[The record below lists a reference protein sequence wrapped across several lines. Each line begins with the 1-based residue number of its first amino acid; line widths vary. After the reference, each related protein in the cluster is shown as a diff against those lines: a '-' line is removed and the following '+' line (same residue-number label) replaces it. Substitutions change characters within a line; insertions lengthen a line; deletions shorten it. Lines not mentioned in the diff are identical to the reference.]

1 MPNLPST
8 NLSFDLIND
17 ELGNNSTDTL
27 DLQTASNELGATGA
41 PYGMDELIGL
51 SGAGTRPNFTT
62 DLTAVNTGISGEG
75 KVQTDWVVDL
85 DPTGTQGGESFALKR
100 STNSDMS
107 IPLLISTNNDNS
119 ELETGLIAGVLYYFQ
134 ATGTNDAGSTNSS
147 IVSAR
152 ATKLP
157 SITSFSVTTGTGGL
171 GLIDINWSIDNGYP
185 NSLTSFTLE
194 QSLNSDMSSA
204 TEATP
209 TNDGSHQYNQ
219 SVFAGTRIYFRI
231 TATNSVG
238 TTVSTIKSAIASSKP
253 TINSFTGARSET
265 VAGRVDLNW
274 STTAGTAATS
284 AFSITRGTTLANA
297 IGGTSV
303 ATVNDGTQEVTG
315 IGTGVS
321 NFYYMTITNANGT
334 SALYANSATAITT
347 RPAPTIDT
355 FNAVTGDVEGEI
367 DISWTTTEADTI
379 TLYRDNGAGGAV
391 NTVVN
396 GLSNSTSV
404 DSNTT
409 ETGLQTNPTLTYN
422 FQLVADGVGSEQ
434 AADTD
439 TAEPFAAP
447 SFNHQGVTTHALSGT
462 NGKFNDQDTLTSNA
476 AGAGGTPTTIS
487 NRNGSVSITVNG
499 NANGED
505 VQVSYSQFE
514 LSGYSSYSDSHT
526 GINLNTIYYRV
537 KWTETDP
544 APIGA
549 PQSSRADGDSP
560 INSSTTITFSNG
572 GVSSN
577 VGVSVNF
584 YNTIGTNPTGSGAGP
599 GGLCIYENIPVNVPN
614 GTSNINT
621 LQVGDMVKSWN
632 FETKAIEEVPILDI
646 IKPIHNNLIKVSLED
661 PNKEDWLNEIILTT
675 DHPIYKQDGTLVSG
689 TPDLSK
695 SRYNVETNTLK
706 VNDYI
711 SMLDGKYY
719 ARVSKI
725 EDFEGEHNTYT
736 ILTKNNNF
744 YAGGILV
751 HSEIEKK

>member
-8 NLSFDLIND
+8 DLSFDLIND
-17 ELGNNSTDTL
+17 ELGNNSNDTL
-27 DLQTASNELGATGA
+27 DLETASNELGATGA
-41 PYGMDELIGL
+41 PFGMDELIGL

-75 KVQTDWVVDL
+75 KVQTNWVVNL
-85 DPTGTQGGESFALKR
+85 DPTSTQDGQSFALKR
-100 STNSDMS
+100 SVNSNMS
-107 IPLLISTNNDNS
+107 SATTISTSNDNS
-119 ELETGLIAGVLYYFQ
+119 ELETGLTAGVLYYFQ

-152 ATKLP
+152 ATKKP
-157 SITSFSVTTGTGGL
+157 TISSFTVTTGTGGV

-185 NSLTSFTLE
+185 NSNMS
-194 QSLNSDMSSA
+194 NASDS
-204 TEATP
+204 TT
-209 TNDGSHQYNQ
+209 TNDGSHQYNV
-219 SVFAGTRIYFRI
+219 SVFAGTTIYFRI

-238 TTVSTIKSAIASSKP
+238 TTVSTIKSAVASSKP

-265 VAGRVDLNW
+265 VAGAVDLNW

-303 ATVNDGTQEVTG
+303 TTVNDGTQQATG

-334 SALYANSATAITT
+334 SALYVNSGTAITT
-347 RPAPTIDT
+347 RPAPTINSFSAT
-355 FNAVTGDVEGEI
+355 PGSSTGEI
-367 DISWTTTEADTI
+367 DISWATTDADTI
-379 TLYRDNGAGGAV
+379 TLYRDSGLGGSV

-409 ETGLQTNPTLTYN
+409 ETGLNTIYTYN

-434 AADTD
+434 ATATDSAD
-439 TAEPFAAP
+439 PYAAP

-462 NGKFNDQDTLTSNA
+462 SGKFNLQDTLTSNL
-476 AGAGGTPTTIS
+476 AGSGGTPTTIS

-499 NANGED
+499 NASGED
-505 VQVSYSQFE
+505 VQVSYSQYE
-514 LSGYSSYSDSHT
+514 SYGYSSYSDSHT

-537 KWTETDP
+537 KWIETDP

-549 PQSSRADGDSP
+549 PPTSRADGDNP

-584 YNTIGTNPTGSGAGP
+584 YNTVGANPTGSGVPP
-599 GGLCIYENIPVNVPN
+599 GGP
-614 GTSNINT
+614 
-621 LQVGDMVKSWN
+621 
-632 FETKAIEEVPILDI
+632 
-646 IKPIHNNLIKVSLED
+646 
-661 PNKEDWLNEIILTT
+661 
-675 DHPIYKQDGTLVSG
+675 
-689 TPDLSK
+689 
-695 SRYNVETNTLK
+695 
-706 VNDYI
+706 
-711 SMLDGKYY
+711 
-719 ARVSKI
+719 
-725 EDFEGEHNTYT
+725 
-736 ILTKNNNF
+736 
-744 YAGGILV
+744 
-751 HSEIEKK
+751 